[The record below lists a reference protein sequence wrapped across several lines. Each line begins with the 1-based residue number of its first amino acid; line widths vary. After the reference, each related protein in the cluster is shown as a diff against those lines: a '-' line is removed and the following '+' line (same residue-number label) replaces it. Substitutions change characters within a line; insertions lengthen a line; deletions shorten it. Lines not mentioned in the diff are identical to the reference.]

1 MVFWSTKMSANS
13 EHVALKDLVIA
24 FPSVHS
30 RPDLLMISGPFGEGL
45 EEESEFLHMEV
56 LQGFF

>member
-1 MVFWSTKMSANS
+1 MSANS

-30 RPDLLMISGPFGEGL
+30 CPDLLMISGPFGEGL